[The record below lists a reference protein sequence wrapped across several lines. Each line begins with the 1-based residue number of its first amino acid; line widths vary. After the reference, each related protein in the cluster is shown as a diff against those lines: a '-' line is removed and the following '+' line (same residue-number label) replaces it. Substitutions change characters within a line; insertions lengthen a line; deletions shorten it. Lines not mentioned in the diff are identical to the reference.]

1 LVAAII
7 KKQGKKSTTNTT
19 KKPVA
24 IDRLS
29 FEDIKKLIL
38 ELIQK
43 QFDQYTAKK
52 DKCKCPISPRLSED
66 SKNDDDNDDLM
77 DIDLTRVEENQEKKD
92 LATVKGKING
102 HEVSVVLDSASNKDL
117 MPSIIADKF
126 GLKTNTNTS
135 YLIRSTTGNKKFL
148 ESVKATVTLT
158 PGCSIKTTFIVSDD
172 YPVPEIILGRTTL
185 RRYNYDLFES
195 REHAIV
201 SCDGKDF
208 FIPIVPDK
216 NRQ

>member
-1 LVAAII
+1 MVAAII
-7 KKQGKKSTTNTT
+7 KKQGKKSITNTT

-24 IDRLS
+24 IDHLS
-29 FEDIKKLIL
+29 LEDIKKLIL

-43 QFDQYTAKK
+43 QFNQYAAKK
-52 DKCKCPISPRLSED
+52 DKCKCPISPRFSED

-77 DIDLTRVEENQEKKD
+77 DIDLTRVEENREIKD

-117 MPSIIADKF
+117 MPRVIANKF
-126 GLKTNTNTS
+126 GLKTNTDTS
-135 YLIRSTTGNKKFL
+135 YLIRSTTGNKKFS
-148 ESVKATVTLT
+148 ESVEATVTLT
-158 PGCSIKTTFIVSDD
+158 PGCSIKTTFIVSDVHD
-172 YPVPEIILGRTTL
+172 IPEIILGRTTL
-185 RRYNYDLFES
+185 KQYNYDLFES
-195 REHAIV
+195 REHAII

>member
-24 IDRLS
+24 MNPLS
-29 FEDIKKLIL
+29 LEDIRKLIL
-38 ELIQK
+38 ELIQE
-43 QFDQYTAKK
+43 QFDKYIAKK
-52 DKCKCPISPRLSED
+52 DKCKRPISPD
-66 SKNDDDNDDLM
+66 PDNDDDNFM
-77 DIDLTRVEENQEKKD
+77 DIDLTRSKEISEDSRD
-92 LATVKGKING
+92 LATIEGKING
-102 HEVSVVLDSASNKDL
+102 HLVSVVLDSASNKDL
-117 MPSIIADKF
+117 MPRVIANKF
-126 GLKTNTNTS
+126 GLKTNTDTS
-135 YLIRSTTGNKKFL
+135 YLIRSTTGNKKFS
-148 ESVKATVTLT
+148 ESVEATVTLT

-195 REHAIV
+195 REHAII